1 MGAGHRMYYGE
12 TNIDFV
18 GKARRWFLL
27 SGILLLAGIISLSTR
42 GLNFGIEFQGGT
54 AWEMSNVDVD
64 VDEAREAL
72 RPLGL
77 GNSTIQVIGG
87 TTLRVQAEPEDQE
100 TVDAVRTALAEL
112 ADIEP
117 EQVSL
122 SEIGPSWGETITQ
135 KAQRALI
142 LFFLAVALYISF
154 RFEWKMALTALLAL
168 LHDILVT
175 VGVYSLSGFEVT
187 PVTVIAFLTIMG
199 FSLYDSIIIFDK
211 VDENTKGLAA
221 SGRLT
226 YSATVNLST
235 NQMLMRSV
243 NTSIVAIL
251 PIMSV
256 LVVGALILGA
266 TTLQDFGLSML
277 VGMSVGMYSSL
288 FIVPPVLAW
297 LKERES
303 RYSSIRKRLE
313 ARGDTRSAPLTPAA
327 AAAASGRASGGKAPA
342 PAPVAPMIPTA
353 EPAPP
358 TPVAGSE
365 APDTAAAIE
374 PTETPADAVPPVP
387 DNRPPAP
394 PRPGVTPKGR
404 KKKRRR

>member
-1 MGAGHRMYYGE
+1 MGIGHRLYYGE
-12 TNIDFV
+12 TSIDFV
-18 GKARRWFLL
+18 GKARRWFIL
-27 SGILLLAGIISLSTR
+27 SGVLLLAGILSLSTR
-42 GLNFGIEFQGGT
+42 GLNFGIEFRGGT
-54 AWEMSNVDVD
+54 AWELANVDVS
-64 VDEAREAL
+64 VDDARAAL

-77 GNSTIQVIGG
+77 GDSTIQLIGG
-87 TTLRVQAEPEDQE
+87 DTLRVQAEPEDQE
-100 TVDAVRTALAEL
+100 TVVRVRDALAER

-117 EQVSL
+117 EQVSI
-122 SEIGPSWGETITQ
+122 SEIGPSWGEAITG
-135 KAQRALI
+135 KAQRALV

-154 RFEWKMALTALLAL
+154 RFEWKMAFTALLAL
-168 LHDILVT
+168 LHDIVLT
-175 VGVYSLSGFEVT
+175 VGIYSISGFEVT

-256 LVVGALILGA
+256 LFVGAFILGA

-277 VGMSVGMYSSL
+277 VGMIAGMYSSL
-288 FIVPPVLAW
+288 FILPPVLAW
-297 LKERES
+297 LKEREP
-303 RYSSIRKRLE
+303 RYASIRKRLA
-313 ARGDTRSAPLTPAA
+313 ARGESSNAPLTPAA
-327 AAAASGRASGGKAPA
+327 ARVASVRATDRVEAETDAEKAGAAVTAPAATNELVEPAGPATEPAASP
-342 PAPVAPMIPTA
+342 PPPPVRRPT
-353 EPAPP
+353 PP
-358 TPVAGSE
+358 T
-365 APDTAAAIE
+365 T
-374 PTETPADAVPPVP
+374 
-387 DNRPPAP
+387 
-394 PRPGVTPKGR
+394 VTPRGR

>member
-1 MGAGHRMYYGE
+1 MGIGHRMYYGE
-12 TNIDFV
+12 TSIDFV

-27 SGILLLAGIISLSTR
+27 SGIVLLAGVISLSTR

-64 VDEAREAL
+64 VDEAREVL

-87 TTLRVQAEPEDQE
+87 TTIRVQAEPEDPE
-100 TVDAVRTALAEL
+100 TVAAVRQEL
-112 ADIEP
+112 ADLAGIEP
-117 EQVSL
+117 GQVSL
-122 SEIGPSWGETITQ
+122 SEIGPSWGETITE
-135 KAQRALI
+135 KAQRALV

-154 RFEWKMALTALLAL
+154 RFEWKMAFTALLAL
-168 LHDILVT
+168 FHDILVT
-175 VGVYSLSGFEVT
+175 VGIYSLSGFEVT

-221 SGRLT
+221 TGRLT

-251 PIMSV
+251 PILSV
-256 LVVGALILGA
+256 LVVGAFILGA
-266 TTLQDFGLSML
+266 TTLQDFGLSMFI
-277 VGMSVGMYSSL
+277 GMSVGMYSSL

-297 LKERES
+297 LKERED
-303 RYSSIRKRLE
+303 RYSSIRRRLQ
-313 ARGDTRSAPLTPAA
+313 ARGDVRTAPLTPAA
-327 AAAASGRASGGKAPA
+327 AASSRGAGAKVSPPAPRPVATAAPDTTVTSVPTIEAAPDAPVSADSGDDTGEPHADQAPERPA
-342 PAPVAPMIPTA
+342 PAKPR
-353 EPAPP
+353 
-358 TPVAGSE
+358 
-365 APDTAAAIE
+365 
-374 PTETPADAVPPVP
+374 PPVT
-387 DNRPPAP
+387 
-394 PRPGVTPKGR
+394 PRGR

>member
-1 MGAGHRMYYGE
+1 MGVGHRMYYGE

-18 GKARRWFLL
+18 GRARRSFLF
-27 SGILLLAGIISLSTR
+27 SGVILLAGLISLVSQ

-54 AWEMSNVDVD
+54 AWEMSNVDVS
-64 VDEAREAL
+64 VDEARTAL

-77 GNSTIQVIGG
+77 GDSTIQLIGG
-87 TTLRVQAEPEDQE
+87 DTLRVQAEPEKEE
-100 TVDAVRTALAEL
+100 TVAKVRDALAKA

-117 EQVSL
+117 EQVSI
-122 SEIGPSWGETITQ
+122 SEIGPSWGEAITQ
-135 KAQRALI
+135 KAQRALL

-154 RFEWKMALTALLAL
+154 RFEWKMAVTALLAL
-168 LHDILVT
+168 LHDILLT

-199 FSLYDSIIIFDK
+199 FSLYDSIIVFDK
-211 VDENTKGLAA
+211 IDENTRGLAA

-243 NTSIVAIL
+243 NTSVVAIL

-256 LVVGALILGA
+256 LFVGAFILGA

-277 VGMSVGMYSSL
+277 VGMAAGMYSSL
-288 FIVPPVLAW
+288 FFVPPVLAW
-297 LKERES
+297 LKEREP
-303 RYSSIRKRLE
+303 RYASIRKRLA
-313 ARGDTRSAPLTPAA
+313 ARGEGTAGPLTPATA
-327 AAAASGRASGGKAPA
+327 RAASVRATDQVEAQTEAEKAGIATTTVSDPA
-342 PAPVAPMIPTA
+342 GPPTDEAAPPAAP
-353 EPAPP
+353 PP
-358 TPVAGSE
+358 TPPARVN
-365 APDTAAAIE
+365 P
-374 PTETPADAVPPVP
+374 TPAT
-387 DNRPPAP
+387 
-394 PRPGVTPKGR
+394 VTPRGR

>member
-18 GKARRWFLL
+18 GKARRWFVL

-87 TTLRVQAEPEDQE
+87 TTLRVQAEPENQE
-100 TVDAVRTALAEL
+100 TVDAVRSALAEL

-313 ARGDTRSAPLTPAA
+313 ARGETRSAPLTPAA
-327 AAAASGRASGGKAPA
+327 AAAASGRAGGAKVTTPAPPPPAPAVPAPTPVSELPDDSPSLETAEAAGEPAAPA
-342 PAPVAPMIPTA
+342 PA
-353 EPAPP
+353 
-358 TPVAGSE
+358 
-365 APDTAAAIE
+365 
-374 PTETPADAVPPVP
+374 TES
-387 DNRPPAP
+387 RPPAKQ
-394 PRPGVTPKGR
+394 RPAVTPKGR
-404 KKKRRR
+404 KKKKRRR

>member
-1 MGAGHRMYYGE
+1 MGVLHRLYYGE

-18 GKARRWFLL
+18 GKARRWFIL
-27 SGILLLAGIISLSTR
+27 SGVILGAGILSLATQ
-42 GLNFGIEFQGGT
+42 GLNFGIEFRGGT
-54 AWEMSNVDVD
+54 AWELANVDVS
-64 VDEAREAL
+64 VDDARAAL

-77 GNSTIQVIGG
+77 GDSTIQLIGG
-87 TTLRVQAEPEDQE
+87 DTLRVQAEPEDQD
-100 TVDAVRTALAEL
+100 TVVRVRDALAE
-112 ADIEP
+112 AAEIEP
-117 EQVSL
+117 EQVSI
-122 SEIGPSWGETITQ
+122 SEIGPSWGEAITG
-135 KAQRALI
+135 KAQRALV
-142 LFFLAVALYISF
+142 LFFLAVALYISL
-154 RFEWKMALTALLAL
+154 RFEWKMAFTALLAL

-175 VGVYSLSGFEVT
+175 VGIYSLSGFEVT

-256 LVVGALILGA
+256 LFVGAFILGA

-277 VGMSVGMYSSL
+277 VGMIAGMYSSL
-288 FIVPPVLAW
+288 FILPPVLAW
-297 LKERES
+297 LKEREP
-303 RYSSIRKRLE
+303 RYASIRKRLA
-313 ARGDTRSAPLTPAA
+313 ARGDTATPTLTPAA
-327 AAAASGRASGGKAPA
+327 ARVASVRATDRVEAQSGEPEQAAAAVKTEVATVEAEMLDGAPDA
-342 PAPVAPMIPTA
+342 QAERPA
-353 EPAPP
+353 EP
-358 TPVAGSE
+358 VR
-365 APDTAAAIE
+365 
-374 PTETPADAVPPVP
+374 
-387 DNRPPAP
+387 RPP
-394 PRPGVTPKGR
+394 PRPATVTPRGR

>member
-1 MGAGHRMYYGE
+1 MGVGHRMYYGE

-18 GKARRWFLL
+18 GRARRSFLF
-27 SGILLLAGIISLSTR
+27 SGVILLAGLISLATQ

-54 AWEMSNVDVD
+54 AWEMSNVDVG
-64 VDEAREAL
+64 VDEARTAL

-77 GNSTIQVIGG
+77 GDSTIQLIGG
-87 TTLRVQAEPEDQE
+87 DTLRVQAEPEKEE
-100 TVDAVRTALAEL
+100 TVAKVRDALAKV

-117 EQVSL
+117 EQVSI
-122 SEIGPSWGETITQ
+122 SEIGPSWGEAITQ
-135 KAQRALI
+135 KAQRALV

-168 LHDILVT
+168 LHDILLT
-175 VGVYSLSGFEVT
+175 IGVYSLSGFEVT

-199 FSLYDSIIIFDK
+199 FSLYDSIIVFDK
-211 VDENTKGLAA
+211 IDENTRGLAA

-243 NTSIVAIL
+243 NTSVVAIL

-256 LVVGALILGA
+256 LFVGAFILGA

-277 VGMSVGMYSSL
+277 VGMAAGMYSSL
-288 FIVPPVLAW
+288 FFVPPVLSW
-297 LKERES
+297 LKEREP
-303 RYSSIRKRLE
+303 RYASIRKRLA
-313 ARGDTRSAPLTPAA
+313 ARGEGAAGPLTPAA
-327 AAAASGRASGGKAPA
+327 ARVASVRATDQVEAQSEAEKAGIATTTVKDLDAGAGDAPEATPPPATPA
-342 PAPVAPMIPTA
+342 PAANVNRV
-353 EPAPP
+353 
-358 TPVAGSE
+358 TP
-365 APDTAAAIE
+365 
-374 PTETPADAVPPVP
+374 
-387 DNRPPAP
+387 PPATIT
-394 PRPGVTPKGR
+394 PRGR